1 MFSNYG
7 HSSPDLTGKM
17 SKLAIRED
25 EPNFE
30 YASLAFN
37 HEFKDNSQYVQ
48 NFHNYIT
55 LCHNSSKNRDSYM
68 PYISIVQSS
77 GYGKSRL
84 IKEYA
89 RQVYTLYL
97 NLGIDRNCFP
107 RPSACAKKFIKCFE
121 VAKDPVKWFNNFLV
135 MAISLINTKYNPSEF
150 WRHHLED
157 NGDSIWRHAIEAAD
171 RCELTRNQALD
182 SISVDAGYLKEN
194 FNIPTDIKVL
204 FCIDEGRTLLQHVNE
219 NLPISLF
226 RCWRRALRT
235 NTWRAEGLFSVILDT
250 TSQVS
255 NFAPTLGK
263 DPTIK
268 EITDSKI
275 FMPFVY
281 ISTFNSLIESSGS
294 YYDKLFSGGRPCWK
308 ALKDAYLQGSEASA
322 SVIKAWENV
331 KVLVK
336 AKLQGGSNDLIY
348 GDEETKNL
356 TSLAILASLCSVDIS
371 PSVYFSSNLIAS
383 HLGTCLAISQDKT
396 RVLACYPSEPIITE
410 AAYELLD
417 NDVLNHIAQSL
428 GQGIVESGK
437 RGELAG
443 ELILVLTRQ
452 RLQKRNKNAKKTSF
466 FAGDIKLTTF
476 LDELLIN
483 NITLHENNAEHN
495 YLKNA
500 SVSFTRF
507 VTISTIP
514 VYNDLMKGYQT
525 GVAFNLKRNQQGAD
539 FLIPLC
545 IKDDNQDD
553 QFTFWIIQIKNHN
566 LKTTDSNFKTD
577 STSKLTPEYVFK
589 KSNLEKSE
597 SPYLA
602 MYWQLGAHE
611 KKIEEADWG
620 VTTRSN
626 DQNPRPTTH
635 YAIIGLKSFNIAC
648 GKDLESLRVI
658 LKAYID
664 PYNAIWSNND
674 KFLGEQIQYIEK
686 FLSWNP
692 CKPDENLL
700 LDKYDDKDAQDV
712 QTS

>member
-1 MFSNYG
+1 MFSNYD
-7 HSSPDLTGKM
+7 HSLPDLTGKM
-17 SKLAIRED
+17 SKSVIRED

-37 HEFKDNSQYVQ
+37 HEFKDDSNYVQ

-84 IKEYA
+84 IKEHA
-89 RQVYTLYL
+89 KQVYTLYL

-135 MAISLINTKYNPSEF
+135 MAISLINTGYNPSEF

-157 NGDSIWRHAIEAAD
+157 NGDSIWKRAIEAAD
-171 RCELTRNQALD
+171 RCELTRNQELD
-182 SISVDAGYLKEN
+182 NISVDAGYLKEK
-194 FNIPTDIKVL
+194 FNISADIKVL
-204 FCIDEGRTLLQHVNE
+204 LCIDEGRTLLQHVNE
-219 NLPISLF
+219 NQPISLF
-226 RCWRRALRT
+226 RLWRRALRT

-250 TSQVS
+250 TSRIS

-268 EITDSKI
+268 EITDRKI

-281 ISTFNSLIESSGS
+281 VSTFNFLIESSGS
-294 YYDKLFSGGRPCWK
+294 YYNKLFSGGRPCWK
-308 ALKDAYLQGSEASA
+308 ALKDAYLKGSGAEASE
-322 SVIKAWENV
+322 IKAWEDV

-336 AKLQGGSNDLIY
+336 AKLQGGSNDLID

-371 PSVYFSSNLIAS
+371 PSVHFSSNLIAS

-396 RVLACYPSEPIITE
+396 KVLACYPPEPIITE
-410 AAYELLD
+410 AAYELLN
-417 NDVLNHIAQSL
+417 NDVLNCIAQTL

-452 RLQKRNKNAKKTSF
+452 RLQKRNKIAKKTSF
-466 FAGDIKLTTF
+466 FAGEIKLTNF
-476 LDELLIN
+476 LDELLNN
-483 NITLHENNAEHN
+483 NITLDKNNAEHN

-500 SVSFTRF
+500 SISFTRF

-514 VYNDLMKGYQT
+514 IYNDLMKGYQT

-545 IKDDNQDD
+545 IENNNNNEYSS
-553 QFTFWIIQIKNHN
+553 WIIQIKNHN
-566 LKTTDSNFKTD
+566 LKNTDSNFKVD
-577 STSKLTPEYVFK
+577 STSKLTPEYAFK
-589 KSNLEKSE
+589 KSDLEKSKV
-597 SPYLA
+597 PYLA

-620 VTTRSN
+620 VETRST

-635 YAIIGLKSFNIAC
+635 YSIIGLKSFNIAR
-648 GKDLESLRVI
+648 GKDLESLRAI

-674 KFLGEQIQYIEK
+674 KFLGEQIPYIEK
-686 FLSWNP
+686 FLPWNP
-692 CKPDENLL
+692 SKPNEKLL
-700 LDKYDDKDAQDV
+700 LDKYDDKDAE
-712 QTS
+712 